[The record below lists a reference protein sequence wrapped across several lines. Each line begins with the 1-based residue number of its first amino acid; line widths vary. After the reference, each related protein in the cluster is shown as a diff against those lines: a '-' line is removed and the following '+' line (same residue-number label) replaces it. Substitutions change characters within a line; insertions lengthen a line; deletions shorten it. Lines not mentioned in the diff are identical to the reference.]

1 MARANQRST
10 PADTARV
17 SSLRKA
23 LWLTTALLCGFVVM
37 ALELAAFRLYAPYF
51 GYSIYVWGAMIA
63 VMMGA
68 LAAGYAAGGSLAD
81 RSGSDQPLYL
91 TILLAAL
98 YQAVIFIYARNILA
112 GIADW
117 GELAG
122 PLMAT
127 VAVFAPPVAALAAAG
142 PFVTRLLARAGHVG
156 SAAGKVS
163 ALCTLG
169 SIGGVVATSFWIVPH
184 WGTRAAL
191 LVSCALTS
199 GVATAGLLPRRRAAA
214 GLGAL
219 ALMMIVPAPLW
230 PSRDGTVLLSES
242 PYNLVRVVREGDSL
256 MLMLNDGLGAQTIRT
271 RPGARAGYYYAD
283 FGLAP
288 LLTPHPRHV
297 LVLGMGGGESIAS
310 TRLTAPHAL
319 IDAVEID
326 PKVIDAADR
335 LFGVRAE
342 RDRLR
347 IFRADARP
355 WLAAHAGRYDVVQ
368 IDLYHGGPYVPFYLA
383 TAEFYTRVK
392 AHLAD
397 DGVVVLN
404 VFDGGADRSILLS
417 TEATLQSVFPGVV
430 CYEHGPG
437 TFVVFAFAS
446 KRSPQDLRMLLSSPS
461 VAPELAPAAAHA
473 AATVREAVV
482 PAGTMLF
489 TDDRAPIEEM
499 TRRMLDEVRAKSARG
514 G

>member
-1 MARANQRST
+1 MTRQITGRTQADRA
-10 PADTARV
+10 PV

-51 GYSIYVWGAMIA
+51 GYSIYVWGAMIG

-81 RSGSDQPLYL
+81 RSGSDRPLYL
-91 TILLAAL
+91 TILFAAL
-98 YQAVIFIYARNILA
+98 YQAVIFVYARRVLA
-112 GIADW
+112 GLAAW

-122 PLMAT
+122 SLMAT

-169 SIGGVVATSFWIVPH
+169 SIGGVVATSFWIVPQ

-191 LVSCALTS
+191 LIPCGLTAI
-199 GVATAGLLPRRRAAA
+199 VATAGLLPRRRAAG
-214 GLGAL
+214 GLAVL
-219 ALMMIVPAPLW
+219 ALLTLVPASLW
-230 PSRDGTVLLSES
+230 PFREGTVMLNES
-242 PYNLVRVVREGDSL
+242 PYNLVRVVRDGDSL
-256 MLMLNDGLGAQTIRT
+256 MLMLNDGPGAQTIRT

-288 LLTPHPRHV
+288 LLTPHARHV
-297 LVLGMGGGESIAS
+297 LILGMGGGESIAS
-310 TRLTAPHAL
+310 TRLTASQAR

-326 PKVIDAADR
+326 PKVIDAAAR

-342 RDRLR
+342 PDRLS

-355 WLAAHAGRYDVVQ
+355 WLAAHADRYDVVQ

-383 TAEFYTRVK
+383 TAEFYTCVK
-392 AHLAD
+392 AHLEN

-404 VFDGGADRSILLS
+404 VFDAGADRSILLS
-417 TEATLQSVFPGVV
+417 TEATLQLVFPTVLV
-430 CYEHGPG
+430 YEHGHG
-437 TFVVFAFAS
+437 TFIVFAFAS
-446 KRSPQDLRMLLSSPS
+446 KRSPQDLRALLSNPTA
-461 VAPELAPAAAHA
+461 APELKPAAAHA
-473 AATVREAVV
+473 AATLREAVV
-482 PAGTMLF
+482 PAGTIVF

-499 TRRMLDEVRAKSARG
+499 TRRMLDEVRATSAERG
-514 G
+514 